1 METARALR
9 FTYEE
14 YQQMYEQDAL
24 GNIKLEFID
33 GEIYAMSRGTPTH
46 AELTLS
52 VAALLRDALR
62 GTCKVFSPDLSIYIA
77 SANVATHPDV
87 SVVCGRPETK
97 PGDPKALIN
106 PSLLVEVL
114 SPKTEAYDRGAK
126 LNYYKLIP
134 SLRAVLLVSQHRPEI
149 MLIERMAGGPSSITG
164 TRDGWQPTLAHAGST
179 IMLEAP
185 HVQLRVDDIY
195 AGIELTPP

>member
-1 METARALR
+1 MQTAREQIYS
-9 FTYEE
+9 YEE

-46 AELTLS
+46 ARMTARIIGLLTNQ
-52 VAALLRDALR
+52 VQAP
-62 GTCKVFSPDLSIYIA
+62 CEVYSPDLSIYIA
-77 SANVATHPDV
+77 AANVATHPDV
-87 SVVCGRPETK
+87 SVVCGKPETK

-114 SPKTEAYDRGAK
+114 SPTTERYDRGNK
-126 LNYYKLIP
+126 LGYYKLIP
-134 SLRAVLLVSQHRPEI
+134 SLRAVVLVSQHRPEI
-149 MLIERMAGGPSSITG
+149 MLIERMAGGPSSLTG
-164 TRDGWQPTLAHAGST
+164 TRDGWQVKLAHAGST